1 MHWSIYS
8 LIIAIFAIFDIY
20 ITKVLSKGK
29 LTAVEIS
36 STFFLIMGII
46 SIIFSLKNIHYNFDT
61 DFWNIFLKAC
71 TVIVI
76 SYTMQ
81 TAANLQINMG
91 LITGLSFSIFLPLIT
106 FIMYLAY
113 NETITQKQLI
123 GMVLS
128 CFSIY
133 FLLS

>member
-61 DFWNIFLKAC
+61 DFWNIFLIWK
-71 TVIVI
+71 
-76 SYTMQ
+76 
-81 TAANLQINMG
+81 L
-91 LITGLSFSIFLPLIT
+91 
-106 FIMYLAY
+106 
-113 NETITQKQLI
+113 
-123 GMVLS
+123 
-128 CFSIY
+128 
-133 FLLS
+133 